1 MVRVRVTTAYRRLR
15 VSDIDRVG
23 LQGVGYTEM
32 RETGPRAELALACG
46 LYRQS
51 LGLRAE
57 NHVALGV
64 ARFSTQLRA
73 NLLTNLLSYLLTYL
87 LTYILT

>member
-1 MVRVRVTTAYRRLR
+1 MVCVRVTTAYRRLR
-15 VSDIDRVG
+15 VPDIDRV
-23 LQGVGYTEM
+23 QGVGYTEM

-51 LGLRAE
+51 GSLRAE
-57 NHVALGV
+57 NHAALGV

-73 NLLTNLLSYLLTYL
+73 N
-87 LTYILT
+87 